1 MPSKQYNNCLC
12 AFTLYWGT
20 CDWEYKEDVWA
31 VCEHTAVPWRDL
43 SMHTDI
49 CRDSRTSHRQMPRED
64 CTFTDYWKWNNLYSS
79 PASHWRKQPVQKRAA
94 VVSVTVIPGLR
105 RLGQEI
111 CHEFE
116 TSLGYSLRSYLT
128 YKKGVLG
135 QLSVPGVRRAGCGQF
150 CHPVLR
156 SRSDL
161 RWFCHLRWFCMSPA
175 VRSDFIYIS
184 TGNPDLWI
192 PVV

>member
-105 RLGQEI
+105 RLGQE
-111 CHEFE
+111 
-116 TSLGYSLRSYLT
+116 
-128 YKKGVLG
+128 
-135 QLSVPGVRRAGCGQF
+135 
-150 CHPVLR
+150 
-156 SRSDL
+156 DL
-161 RWFCHLRWFCMSPA
+161 RPKAYRATQLLYQNESKKVLCK
-175 VRSDFIYIS
+175 VYYIWKRDQLCILKFW
-184 TGNPDLWI
+184 TI
-192 PVV
+192 